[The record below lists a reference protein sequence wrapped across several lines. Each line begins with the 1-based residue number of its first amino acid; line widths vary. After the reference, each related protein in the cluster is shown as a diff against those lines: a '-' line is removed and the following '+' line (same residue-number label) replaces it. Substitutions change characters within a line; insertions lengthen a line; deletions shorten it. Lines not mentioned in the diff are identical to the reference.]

1 MTSSTTLIF
10 IWVFASTLID
20 EGMDSVVDDLGD
32 ASLVRAGK
40 RARAISSDRTEDIM
54 NRELL

>member
-40 RARAISSDRTEDIM
+40 SARAISSDRTEDIM